1 MKASINIRGQ
11 LFDLSA
17 PQVMGILNV
26 TPDSFYAPSRISGDE
41 AVKARVRQIRDEG
54 ASMIDVGACS
64 TRPGSQPASES
75 EELERLSRS
84 LPLVRREWPEAIVS
98 VDTFR
103 PSVAAEVLERGWADI
118 VNDVRGGSDE
128 MTDVL
133 SRFRAPYV
141 LTQPDFRRMGEALE
155 RLRERGVADV
165 ILDPG
170 FGFSGG
176 VESDYRLFAT
186 LPALVSE
193 LRCPVLVGVSR
204 KSMITKPLGITSEE
218 ALPGTVCLNTV
229 ALLKGASI
237 LRVHDVREAVQ
248 CVTLCSKLA

>member
-1 MKASINIRGQ
+1 MNIRGH
-11 LFDLSA
+11 LHDLTA

-26 TPDSFYAPSRISGDE
+26 TPDSFYAPSRVAGEE

-64 TRPGSQPASES
+64 TRPGSLPASES
-75 EELERLSRS
+75 EELERLSLS
-84 LPLVRREWPEAIVS
+84 LPAVRREWPEAVVS

-103 PSVAAEVLERGWADI
+103 PLVADAVLERGWADI
-118 VNDVRGGSDE
+118 VNDVSGGCDE
-128 MTDVL
+128 MTDVV
-133 SRFRAPYV
+133 SRHRAPYV

-155 RLRERGVADV
+155 RLHECGVADV

-176 VESDYRLFAT
+176 VESDFRLFAT

-193 LRCPVLVGVSR
+193 LCCPVLVGVSR
-204 KSMITKPLGITSEE
+204 KSMITRTLGITSDE
-218 ALPGTVCLNTV
+218 ALAGTVCLNTV

-248 CVTLCSKLA
+248 CISLCSKLA

>member
-11 LFDLSA
+11 LFDLSS
-17 PQVMGILNV
+17 PQVMGILNI
-26 TPDSFYAPSRISGDE
+26 TPDSFYAPSRVSGDE
-41 AVKARVRQIRDEG
+41 AVRARVRQIREEG
-54 ASMIDVGACS
+54 ASMIDFGACS

-75 EELERLSRS
+75 EEMERLAGS
-84 LPLVRREWPEAIVS
+84 LPLVREEWPEAVVS

-103 PSVAAEVLERGWADI
+103 PSVAAAVLERGWADI
-118 VNDVRGGSDE
+118 INDVSGGSEE

-133 SRFRAPYV
+133 CRFRSPYV
-141 LTQPDFRRMGEALE
+141 LTQPDFRRMGETLE
-155 RLRERGVADV
+155 HLHDRGVADV

-170 FGFSGG
+170 FGFAGG
-176 VESDYRLFAT
+176 TEADYRLFAT
-186 LPALVSE
+186 MPALLSE

-204 KSMITKPLGITSEE
+204 KSMITKTLGITSAE